1 MTSYQKELQALRDGS
16 KRPENYGKPWTDK
29 EISELRAL
37 FLQCYDISYLAVL
50 FGSICRAW
58 VLHRAI
64 RCTEQLRRYWNFE
77 SVGVGYLFNFEVEDR
92 WL

>member
-1 MTSYQKELQALRDGS
+1 MPAHRLCGEVHITVAGIVPLVGCPVWQHLPCLG
-16 KRPENYGKPWTDK
+16 
-29 EISELRAL
+29 
-37 FLQCYDISYLAVL
+37 AVQ
-50 FGSICRAW
+50 
-58 VLHRAI
+58 HRAI